1 MIAGGGLINWKP
13 RKVRGGLGK
22 VQKGQGDE
30 HQQAFYF
37 ATRGGKHSQSDG
49 GQSQA
54 TKNIR

>member
-1 MIAGGGLINWKP
+1 MIAGGGFDRLKP
-13 RKVRGGLGK
+13 RKVRGSFCK

-37 ATRGGKHSQSDG
+37 ATRGGKHSQSHG

>member
-1 MIAGGGLINWKP
+1 MKP
-13 RKVRGGLGK
+13 RKVRGSFCK

-37 ATRGGKHSQSDG
+37 ATRGGKHSQSHG